1 MCHAVNP
8 SLVAFGILPFATLVH
23 PCTAEARRPHPCGR
37 RAHKATPPRHV
48 QGEYDK
54 VELMLVTMQCCCRR
68 LCQRMA
74 AVALIEVRE
83 YAMDGISVSGRRMS
97 VPVFPPQLPQWTTV
111 LAVALAS
118 LFAMARWNSVRW
130 LWLPLGWAWA
140 AGSALWHEPAR
151 LPAQYLGTTLEATIV
166 VETPAGTKARDH
178 PLCCACSDSRPGPGS
193 GAAGAT
199 LMA

>member
-74 AVALIEVRE
+74 VVALIEVRE

-97 VPVFPPQLPQWTTV
+97 VPVFPPSCHSGPPFWPWR
-111 LAVALAS
+111 S
-118 LFAMARWNSVRW
+118 
-130 LWLPLGWAWA
+130 P
-140 AGSALWHEPAR
+140 
-151 LPAQYLGTTLEATIV
+151 
-166 VETPAGTKARDH
+166 
-178 PLCCACSDSRPGPGS
+178 ACSQWPDGIPFAGCGCRSVGHGRPVRRCGMSRPACRRNIS
-193 GAAGAT
+193 GRPSRRR
-199 LMA
+199 